1 MKRKVGLKFLSLI
14 GLLLSSCSLLDIF
27 GIKVEMVNIE
37 GESNEI
43 FVDDTLELTANVFPS
58 NAKNKQVTWRVT
70 NEAVASVTQE
80 GVVKG
85 LKEGNTVVEAISKQN
100 SSIKGTFDLSV
111 VEPILSSISIKTRP
125 ATIRYYEGDYFDPTG
140 LVLKANY
147 NNGSTKNIAYS
158 NSTKS
163 DFSFSPSLSA
173 ALTLDNDLVTI
184 TYKGKIT
191 TQSIVVREEGTIDK
205 VPVDYTYD
213 DYTANNVY
221 QIDNCPLVGNPK
233 LLIIPIWFNDS
244 DSFIST
250 TKKNSVREDIQKA
263 YTGTTT
269 DTGWHS
275 VKTYYETES
284 NHKITLSAT
293 IADWYN
299 INESYLTYA
308 PKSAIYNT
316 ANLVEK
322 ASNAYFTN
330 HSSDSRKNYDSNGD
344 GYLDGVMLI
353 YAAPDCQNSGYES
366 YENLWAYCYWLQNYS
381 NKNNPTANAFFWAS
395 YDFMYG
401 SNATSRTGHNFSR
414 GYTEYGVKID
424 THCLI
429 HEMGHVFGLED
440 YYDYSYNEL
449 VPAGGFSMQDSNVG
463 GHDPYSVMAYGWA
476 DPYIPD
482 RSITISLGDFQ
493 STHEVILLANH
504 SMFNPDDNYK
514 FSPFDEY
521 LLIEYYTPTGLN
533 EFDSKHTYRDNYPDG
548 SSIPGIRLW
557 HVDARLT
564 ENGQFSE
571 SSITTIPS
579 GSVTHLMSNS
589 YGGDNASPYGVNYNI
604 LQLIRKDTSATY
616 RPNDN
621 FNDGNIFK
629 AGDSFNMS
637 TYSSQ
642 FVKGN
647 KMNDGKA
654 LGWSFTVNSLN
665 EAGATITL
673 TKA

>member
-1 MKRKVGLKFLSLI
+1 MI
-14 GLLLSSCSLLDIF
+14 
-27 GIKVEMVNIE
+27 NIE

-43 FVDDTLELTANVFPS
+43 FVDDELKLTANVFPS
-58 NAKNKQVTWRVT
+58 NARNKQITWRVT
-70 NEAVASVTQE
+70 NEAIASVTQE
-80 GVVKG
+80 GLVKG
-85 LKEGNTVVEAISKQN
+85 LKEGDTVIEAISKQN
-100 SSIKGTFDLSV
+100 SSIKGKFELSV
-111 VEPILSSISIKTRP
+111 IEPTLISISIKTRP
-125 ATIRYYEGDYFDPTG
+125 ATIRYYEGDHFNPAG
-140 LVLKANY
+140 LVVKTNY
-147 NNGSTKNIAYS
+147 SNGSSKDVAYS
-158 NSTKS
+158 SSTKS
-163 DFSFSPSLSA
+163 DFSFSPSLST
-173 ALTLDNDLVTI
+173 ALTLDDDLVTI
-184 TYKGKIT
+184 TYKGKAT

-205 VPVDYTYD
+205 IPVNYTYD
-213 DYTANNVY
+213 DYTSNNY
-221 QIDNCPLVGNPK
+221 YLIDNCPLVGNPK

-244 DSFIST
+244 NNFIST
-250 TKKNSVREDIQKA
+250 SKKSAVRQDIQKA
-263 YTGTTT
+263 YTGSTT

-284 NHKITLSAT
+284 NHNITLSAT
-293 IADWYN
+293 VADWYN

-308 PKSAIYNT
+308 PKSALYNT
-316 ANLVEK
+316 ASLVEK

-353 YAAPDCQNSGYES
+353 YAAPDYQALANES

-395 YDFMYG
+395 YDFLYG
-401 SNATSRTGHNFSR
+401 SNATSKTGHNYSR
-414 GYTEYGVKID
+414 GYTEHGVTID
-424 THCLI
+424 THCFI

-440 YYDYSYNEL
+440 YYDYSRQYT
-449 VPAGGFSMQDSNVG
+449 PAGGFSMQDSNVG

-482 RSITISLGDFQ
+482 RSMTISLGDFQ
-493 STHEVILLANH
+493 STHDVILLANH
-504 SMFNPDDNYK
+504 DVFNPDDNYK

-521 LLIEYYTPTGLN
+521 LLIEYFTPTGLN
-533 EFDSKHTYRDNYPDG
+533 EFDTTYSYLDYYPDG
-548 SSIPGIRLW
+548 STVPGIRLW

-564 ENGQFSE
+564 KNGSFTE
-571 SSITTIPS
+571 SSITTIPTDN
-579 GSVTHLMSNS
+579 VTHLVSNS
-589 YGGDNASPYGVNYNI
+589 YDGDSASPYGANYNL
-604 LQLIRKDTSATY
+604 LQLIRNNTSITY

-637 TYSSQ
+637 TYASQ
-642 FVKGN
+642 FVKGD

-654 LGWSFTVNSLN
+654 LGWSFTIDSIT

-673 TKA
+673 TKL